1 MEWQVADMKLVIC
14 DDNQADIDYVAG
26 LIDLWKR
33 RTGTGVELFSFLS
46 AEALLFAWEE
56 NRDMD
61 VLLLD
66 IEMQGMSGV
75 KLARQLR
82 QMGAGMQIV
91 FITGYMDYIAEGY
104 DVEALHYLLKPV
116 TGERLG
122 QVLDRAMERIRARER
137 LLQFSTQDGVVRLS
151 VYEIRY
157 LEVMRNYTTIHAKED
172 YSVKRSL
179 NDLEGELD
187 DGFYR
192 IHRSFLVNLRFVKRV
207 TRTEVTL
214 KDGTALPLS
223 RGHYEGLNQALIAY
237 F

>member
-1 MEWQVADMKLVIC
+1 MKLVIC
-14 DDNQADIDYVAG
+14 DDNPADIDYITG
-26 LIDLWKR
+26 LVGEWR
-33 RTGTGVELFSFLS
+33 RQTGAGVEILSFPS

-61 VLLLD
+61 ILLLD
-66 IEMQGMSGV
+66 IEMGEISGM
-75 KLARQLR
+75 KLARHLR
-82 QMGAGMQIV
+82 RAGAAMQIV

-122 QVLDRAMERIRARER
+122 QVLDRALERIRTREHM
-137 LLQFSTQDGVVRLS
+137 LWLTLQDGVVRLS

-157 LEVMRNYTTIHAKED
+157 LEVMRNYTTVHGAED

-179 NDLEGELD
+179 NDLERELD
-187 DGFYR
+187 GGFYR
-192 IHRSFLVNLRFVKRV
+192 IHRSFIVNLRFVKRI
-207 TRTEVTL
+207 TRTEVIL

-223 RGHYEGLNQALIAY
+223 RKHYEGLNQAWIAY

>member
-1 MEWQVADMKLVIC
+1 MKLVIC
-14 DDNQADIDYVAG
+14 DDNPADIDYITG
-26 LIDLWKR
+26 LVGEWR
-33 RTGTGVELFSFLS
+33 RQTGTGVEILSFPS

-61 VLLLD
+61 ILLLD
-66 IEMQGMSGV
+66 IEMGEISGM
-75 KLARQLR
+75 KLARHLR
-82 QMGAGMQIV
+82 RAGAKMQIV

-122 QVLDRAMERIRARER
+122 QVLDRALERIRTREHM
-137 LLQFSTQDGVVRLS
+137 LWLTLQDGVVRLS

-157 LEVMRNYTTIHAKED
+157 LEVMRNYTTVHGAED

-179 NDLEGELD
+179 NDLERELD
-187 DGFYR
+187 GGFYR
-192 IHRSFLVNLRFVKRV
+192 IHRSFIVNLRFVKRI
-207 TRTEVTL
+207 TRTEVIL

-223 RGHYEGLNQALIAY
+223 RKHYEGLNQALIAY

>member
-1 MEWQVADMKLVIC
+1 MKLVIC
-14 DDNQADIDYVAG
+14 DDNPADIDYITG
-26 LIDLWKR
+26 LVGEWR
-33 RTGTGVELFSFLS
+33 RQTGAGVEILSFPS
-46 AEALLFAWEE
+46 AEALLFSWEE

-61 VLLLD
+61 ILLLD
-66 IEMQGMSGV
+66 IEMGEISGM
-75 KLARQLR
+75 KLARHLR
-82 QMGAGMQIV
+82 RAGAAMQIV

-122 QVLDRAMERIRARER
+122 QVLDRALERIRTREHM
-137 LLQFSTQDGVVRLS
+137 LWLTLQDGVVRLS

-157 LEVMRNYTTIHAKED
+157 LEVMRNYTTVHGAED

-179 NDLEGELD
+179 NDLERELD
-187 DGFYR
+187 GGFYR
-192 IHRSFLVNLRFVKRV
+192 IHRSFIVNLRFVKRI
-207 TRTEVTL
+207 TRTEVIL

-223 RGHYEGLNQALIAY
+223 RKHYEGLNQALIAY

>member
-1 MEWQVADMKLVIC
+1 MKLVIC
-14 DDNQADIDYVAG
+14 DDNPADINYIAG
-26 LIDLWKR
+26 LIDEWKR
-33 RTGTGVELFSFLS
+33 RTGTAAELLSFPS

-61 VLLLD
+61 ILLLD
-66 IEMQGMSGV
+66 IEMGAVSGV
-75 KLARQLR
+75 ELARRLR
-82 QMGAGMQIV
+82 QAGAKMQIV

-122 QVLDRAMERIRARER
+122 QVLDRAMERIRIREPV
-137 LLQFSTQDGVVRLS
+137 LQLTLPDGVVRLP

-157 LEVMRNYTTIHAKED
+157 LEVMRNYTTIHGEED

-179 NDLEGELD
+179 NDLEAELD
-187 DGFYR
+187 GGFYR
-192 IHRSFLVNLRFVKRV
+192 IHRSFIVNLRFVKRI
-207 TRTEVTL
+207 TRTEVFL
-214 KDGTALPLS
+214 KDGTELPLS
-223 RGHYEGLNQALIAY
+223 RKHYEGVNQALIAW

>member
-1 MEWQVADMKLVIC
+1 MKLVIC
-14 DDNQADIDYVAG
+14 DDNPADIGYITG
-26 LIDLWKR
+26 LIDEWKR
-33 RTGTGVELFSFLS
+33 RAGTAVELLSFPT

-61 VLLLD
+61 ILLLD
-66 IEMQGMSGV
+66 IEMGEMSGV
-75 KLARQLR
+75 KLARHLR
-82 QMGAGMQIV
+82 QVGAKMQIV

-116 TGERLG
+116 TGERLS
-122 QVLDRAMERIRARER
+122 QVLDRAMERIRTREHM
-137 LLQFSTQDGVVRLS
+137 LQLTLQDGVVRLS

-157 LEVMRNYTTIHAKED
+157 LEVMRNYTTIHGAED

-187 DGFYR
+187 GGFYR
-192 IHRSFLVNLRFVKRV
+192 IHRSFIVNLRFVKRI
-207 TRTEVTL
+207 TRTEVIL
-214 KDGTALPLS
+214 KDGTVLPLS
-223 RGHYEGLNQALIAY
+223 RKHYEGLNQALIAY

>member
-1 MEWQVADMKLVIC
+1 MKLVIC
-14 DDNQADIDYVAG
+14 DDNPADIDYITG
-26 LIDLWKR
+26 LVGEWR
-33 RTGTGVELFSFLS
+33 RQTGTGVEILSFPS
-46 AEALLFAWEE
+46 AEAVLFAWEE

-61 VLLLD
+61 ILLLD
-66 IEMQGMSGV
+66 IEMGEMSGV
-75 KLARQLR
+75 KLARHLR
-82 QMGAGMQIV
+82 QAGAKMQIV

-122 QVLDRAMERIRARER
+122 QVLDRAMERIRTREHM
-137 LLQFSTQDGVVRLS
+137 LQLTLSDGVVRLS

-157 LEVMRNYTTIHAKED
+157 LEVMRNYTTVHGAED

-179 NDLEGELD
+179 NDLERELD
-187 DGFYR
+187 ESFYR
-192 IHRSFLVNLRFVKRV
+192 IHRSFIVNLRFVKRI
-207 TRTEVTL
+207 TRTEVIL

-223 RGHYEGLNQALIAY
+223 RKHYEGLNQALIAY

>member
-1 MEWQVADMKLVIC
+1 MKLVIC
-14 DDNQADIDYVAG
+14 DDNPADIDYVTG
-26 LIDLWKR
+26 LVGEWKR
-33 RTGTGVELFSFLS
+33 QTGTGVEILSFPS

-61 VLLLD
+61 ILLLD
-66 IEMQGMSGV
+66 IEMGEMSGV
-75 KLARQLR
+75 KLARRLR
-82 QMGAGMQIV
+82 RDGAQMQIV

-122 QVLDRAMERIRARER
+122 QVLNRAMERIRTREHM
-137 LLQFSTQDGVVRLS
+137 LWLTLQDGVVRLS

-157 LEVMRNYTTIHAKED
+157 LEVMRNYTTVHGTED

-179 NDLEGELD
+179 NDLESELD
-187 DGFYR
+187 ESFYR
-192 IHRSFLVNLRFVKRV
+192 IHRSFIVNLRFVKRI
-207 TRTEVTL
+207 TRTEVIL

-223 RGHYEGLNQALIAY
+223 RKRYEGLNQALIAY

>member
-1 MEWQVADMKLVIC
+1 MKLVIC
-14 DDNQADIDYVAG
+14 DDDPADIDYVTG
-26 LIDLWKR
+26 LVGEWKR
-33 RTGTGVELFSFLS
+33 QTGTGVEILSFPS

-61 VLLLD
+61 ILLLD
-66 IEMQGMSGV
+66 IEMGEMSGV
-75 KLARQLR
+75 KLARRLR
-82 QMGAGMQIV
+82 RDGAQMQIV

-122 QVLDRAMERIRARER
+122 QVLNRAMERIRTREHM
-137 LLQFSTQDGVVRLS
+137 LWLTLQDGVVRLS

-157 LEVMRNYTTIHAKED
+157 LEVMRNYTTVHGTED

-179 NDLEGELD
+179 NDLESELD
-187 DGFYR
+187 ESFYR
-192 IHRSFLVNLRFVKRV
+192 IHRSFIVNLRFVKRI
-207 TRTEVTL
+207 TRTEVIL

-223 RGHYEGLNQALIAY
+223 RKRYEGLNRALIAY